1 MNNQFSQ
8 RVSDIITYS
17 KEEANRLK
25 NRYIGPEHLLL
36 GMLRDGGGKAIEILQ
51 KLDIDLNRVKK
62 RLEGFLKEIEDDNL
76 LPDADIPLSPM
87 AAKIL
92 KMCILEARLL
102 KSATADTEHVLLAI
116 LKDGN
121 NLAATVLEENNIDYK
136 SVFEQLSM
144 KASPNAGMGFTEDD
158 DEEEDEMRYEED
170 EVFPDDLFYSFYYYS
185 WQAVKA
191 YQDVLEQVP
200 AEFAQPAAAVLELL

>member
-1 MNNQFSQ
+1 M
-8 RVSDIITYS
+8 ITCC
-17 KEEANRLK
+17 
-25 NRYIGPEHLLL
+25 
-36 GMLRDGGGKAIEILQ
+36 
-51 KLDIDLNRVKK
+51 
-62 RLEGFLKEIEDDNL
+62 
-76 LPDADIPLSPM
+76 PDADIPLSPM

-92 KMCILEARLL
+92 KMYTEARLL

-158 DEEEDEMRYEED
+158 DEEEDEMNMSSM
-170 EVFPDDLFYSFYYYS
+170 FFSK
-185 WQAVKA
+185 W
-191 YQDVLEQVP
+191 
-200 AEFAQPAAAVLELL
+200 

>member
-76 LPDADIPLSPM
+76 LPDAVLSVCTQLQLPWNTLSVH
-87 AAKIL
+87 IHRHL
-92 KMCILEARLL
+92 P
-102 KSATADTEHVLLAI
+102 
-116 LKDGN
+116 DG
-121 NLAATVLEENNIDYK
+121 
-136 SVFEQLSM
+136 
-144 KASPNAGMGFTEDD
+144 
-158 DEEEDEMRYEED
+158 RYG
-170 EVFPDDLFYSFYYYS
+170 
-185 WQAVKA
+185 
-191 YQDVLEQVP
+191 
-200 AEFAQPAAAVLELL
+200 

>member
-185 WQAVKA
+185 WQAVMA
-191 YQDVLEQVP
+191 YRDILEQVP
-200 AEFAQPAAAVLELL
+200 AEFAEPAAAVLKLL

>member
-158 DEEEDEMRYEED
+158 D
-170 EVFPDDLFYSFYYYS
+170 
-185 WQAVKA
+185 
-191 YQDVLEQVP
+191 
-200 AEFAQPAAAVLELL
+200 